1 MSPTLLHLPILAG
14 QTPETKA
21 FLAELS
27 GPRAEAY
34 AESQRELE
42 VGKEAWFI
50 AGSGDD
56 DILVAY
62 LESVDFAVALQ
73 RMSASSRPFD
83 QWFKDRLRSCTGLD
97 LDNPPA
103 MTLPELAAYYTE
115 S

>member
-1 MSPTLLHLPILAG
+1 MSPTCLHLPILAG
-14 QTPETKA
+14 QTPATKS
-21 FLAELS
+21 FLAELA

-42 VGKEAWFI
+42 VRKEAWFI
-50 AGSGDD
+50 VQSGAG

-62 LESVDFAVALQ
+62 LESVDFSVALH

-83 QWFKDRLRSCTGLD
+83 RWFKDRLRTFTGLD

-103 MTLPELAAYYTE
+103 MSLPELAAYYTE